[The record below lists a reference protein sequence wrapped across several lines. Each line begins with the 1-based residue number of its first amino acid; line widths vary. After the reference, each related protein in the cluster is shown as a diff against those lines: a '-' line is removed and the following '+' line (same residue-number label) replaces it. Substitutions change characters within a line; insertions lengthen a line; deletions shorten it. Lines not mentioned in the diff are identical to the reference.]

1 MSLILQGSTSG
12 SITLQE
18 PAIAGTTVLDL
29 PATSGTIALTSQTGK
44 VLQVVQGTTTTP
56 VDVTTT
62 SYTDIGL
69 SASITPSSASN
80 KILILVNVS
89 ADGIKSSNLIFATFT
104 NIVRNSTQVFQKS
117 SGYSGATV
125 SSTGFWYMP
134 VNPSM
139 NYLDSPSTTSAI
151 TYKVQAKLDDTG
163 SLRTQINN
171 GTSSIILMEIAA

>member
-1 MSLILQGSTSG
+1 MSIVLQGSTSG

-18 PAIAGTTVLDL
+18 PAVAGTTVLNL

-44 VLQVVQGTTTTP
+44 VLQVVQGTATTS
-56 VDVTTT
+56 VDITTT

-89 ADGIKSSNLIFATFT
+89 ADGIKQSNLIFDTIT
-104 NIVRNSTQVFQKS
+104 NIVRNSTQVFQKN
-117 SGYSGATV
+117 SGFAGATV
-125 SSTGFWYMP
+125 SATGFWYMP

-151 TYKVQAKLDDTG
+151 TYKVQANTDK
-163 SLRTQINN
+163 
-171 GTSSIILMEIAA
+171 